1 MSLLAIIAKYDFVMD
16 ILLTSDSES
25 DSVVR
30 VSYPR
35 ECLSE
40 SVVLSSSTLDNIR
53 KSNGSVI

>member
-16 ILLTSDSES
+16 ILLTPESES

-35 ECLSE
+35 EYLSE

-53 KSNGSVI
+53 ESNGSVI